1 MSRIT
6 GIVAEYNP
14 FHKGHAYHLEKA
26 RELTDADYLVVV
38 MSGDF
43 VQRGAPALFDKY
55 LRTEAALL
63 GGADLVLELPAANAC
78 ASAESFAWGAVSIL
92 EQLGCVNALCFG
104 SETGDTQ
111 ALLSCAEVLLQESD
125 AYREQLR
132 SLLKKGYSFPAARR
146 EAVGA
151 LNHPG
156 LLPELLDFP
165 NNILGLEYIKALKR
179 AGSSIQPTALKRAG
193 AGYHDDA
200 LTDSYSS
207 ATAVRK
213 LIRDNDTEKRT
224 ESVHW
229 SKLLAGAM
237 PESSALLTARRLSAE
252 APVWEDDF
260 SLLLC
265 YQLMRLSPKELA
277 AYSDMSPE
285 LARRIHAHL
294 NEFHSYSQFSA
305 LLKTR
310 ELTYTRIN
318 RALLHVLLGIKAEK
332 GCPPKAS
339 YARILGFRKNAGGL
353 LKEIKANAD
362 MTLVTK
368 AADYG
373 KLLAPQSAKRF
384 EQDLFASNLYSTVRA
399 QKNGTAF
406 VNDIQKSP
414 VIL

>member
-1 MSRIT
+1 M
-6 GIVAEYNP
+6 
-14 FHKGHAYHLEKA
+14 
-26 RELTDADYLVVV
+26 
-38 MSGDF
+38 
-43 VQRGAPALFDKY
+43 
-55 LRTEAALL
+55 
-63 GGADLVLELPAANAC
+63 
-78 ASAESFAWGAVSIL
+78 
-92 EQLGCVNALCFG
+92 
-104 SETGDTQ
+104 
-111 ALLSCAEVLLQESD
+111 
-125 AYREQLR
+125 
-132 SLLKKGYSFPAARR
+132 
-146 EAVGA
+146 
-151 LNHPG
+151 
-156 LLPELLDFP
+156 
-165 NNILGLEYIKALKR
+165 
-179 AGSSIQPTALKRAG
+179 
-193 AGYHDDA
+193 
-200 LTDSYSS
+200 
-207 ATAVRK
+207 
-213 LIRDNDTEKRT
+213 
-224 ESVHW
+224 
-229 SKLLAGAM
+229 
-237 PESSALLTARRLSAE
+237 
-252 APVWEDDF
+252 WEDDF

-339 YARILGFRKNAGGL
+339 YARILGFRKNAGGP

-362 MTLVTK
+362 MPLVTK

>member
-1 MSRIT
+1 M
-6 GIVAEYNP
+6 
-14 FHKGHAYHLEKA
+14 
-26 RELTDADYLVVV
+26 
-38 MSGDF
+38 
-43 VQRGAPALFDKY
+43 
-55 LRTEAALL
+55 
-63 GGADLVLELPAANAC
+63 
-78 ASAESFAWGAVSIL
+78 
-92 EQLGCVNALCFG
+92 
-104 SETGDTQ
+104 
-111 ALLSCAEVLLQESD
+111 
-125 AYREQLR
+125 
-132 SLLKKGYSFPAARR
+132 
-146 EAVGA
+146 GA

-318 RALLHVLLGIKAEK
+318 RALLHVLLGIKAER

-362 MTLVTK
+362 MTLITK

-399 QKNGTAF
+399 QKNGTTF

-414 VIL
+414 VILDLRSVSALLFYFLLCCPMAAAAVSTAASACFAGLFVFHDFSHDQPHYTEQDQQNQDCSSIHIHLTFPGGTGGTYAFTAFPVFIFMFHVSPFSLYGLNSIYRKNTTTRIAAAVPIPKAPPSSRCPIW